1 MLPPGPTTLISKFG
15 YLAVAGIIG
24 LESLGLPLPGEATL
38 IAAALYSGTGQQLN
52 IWLVVASASLGA
64 IVGDNI
70 GFWLGR
76 DFGFP
81 ALVRY
86 GSYVGLNEGRMKV
99 GQYLFWLH
107 VGKIVFLGRFFCSFA
122 ALGCSSG
129 RSQSDGLAEVPRVQY
144 SWRDP
149 LGYDLWVRRLLPRA

>member
-64 IVGDNI
+64 IVGDNV

-76 DFGFP
+76 EFGF
-81 ALVRY
+81 R
-86 GSYVGLNEGRMKV
+86 VGPLRK
-99 GQYLFWLH
+99 LH
-107 VGKIVFLGRFFCSFA
+107 WS
-122 ALGCSSG
+122 
-129 RSQSDGLAEVPRVQY
+129 E
-144 SWRDP
+144 
-149 LGYDLWVRRLLPRA
+149 